1 MSFRMRPLIQL
12 IFDLCHTFAEC
23 FHEIFREH
31 IQLGRVSFGALHGMP
46 SKPFPC
52 KEKKSKMV
60 KKFFK
65 IILGGGA
72 IGGRSYK
79 ITCILNCQ

>member
-12 IFDLCHTFAEC
+12 IFGQCHTFAEC

-46 SKPFPC
+46 SKPFPY
-52 KEKKSKMV
+52 KEKKIKNG
-60 KKFFK
+60 KKNLKKLWAAAQSADVVTKLHVF
-65 IILGGGA
+65 
-72 IGGRSYK
+72 
-79 ITCILNCQ
+79 

>member
-1 MSFRMRPLIQL
+1 MRPLIQL
-12 IFDLCHTFAEC
+12 IFGQCHTFAEC

-52 KEKKSKMV
+52 KKKKSKMV
-60 KKFFK
+60 KNYVNS
-65 IILGGGA
+65 
-72 IGGRSYK
+72 GRRNRRIWLQNY
-79 ITCILNCQ
+79 IVMIF

>member
-1 MSFRMRPLIQL
+1 MSCRMRPLIQL
-12 IFDLCHTFAEC
+12 IFGQCHTFAEC

-52 KEKKSKMV
+52 KKKKIKNGKKLRKLWAAQSADMV
-60 KKFFK
+60 TKLHCHDLLKE
-65 IILGGGA
+65 
-72 IGGRSYK
+72 
-79 ITCILNCQ
+79 

>member
-12 IFDLCHTFAEC
+12 IFGQCHTFAEC

-46 SKPFPC
+46 SKPFPY
-52 KEKKSKMV
+52 KEKKKIENG
-60 KKFFK
+60 KKKLEKLWAVAQSADVFTKLHVF
-65 IILGGGA
+65 
-72 IGGRSYK
+72 
-79 ITCILNCQ
+79 

>member
-1 MSFRMRPLIQL
+1 MSYRMRPLIQL
-12 IFDLCHTFAEC
+12 IFGQCHTFAEC

-52 KEKKSKMV
+52 KKKSKMV
-60 KKFFK
+60 KNYVNS
-65 IILGGGA
+65 
-72 IGGRSYK
+72 GRRNRRIWLQNY
-79 ITCILNCQ
+79 IVMIF